1 MNHLKTVKR
10 ILIDRRFT
18 WLIPLLAGWLPVYA
32 QLQVGTPM
40 NPKRTVP
47 EQKGYQLV
55 FNEDFTGTKVD
66 TTRWIPYY
74 LPHWSSRE
82 RAKPR
87 YTLENGYLH
96 LQITPD
102 QQPWCPEFNGAVRCS
117 SLQTGLF
124 AGPVGSP
131 IGQHKI
137 NPACVVRQAQPMQQ
151 TYVPTY
157 GYVEIRARWAAG
169 PTNVAALWMIG
180 FEDRLERSA
189 EICVV
194 ELKGKNV
201 KPTECIIG
209 YGMHAFGDPTLR
221 EAFYE
226 EPFAVDVSQFHV
238 YAVKWTPGQV
248 TFLLDNQPI
257 RVIRQSPAYPMQL
270 MLSLYDVPIET
281 EDTPV
286 LSPTKDFVVDYVRGY
301 SLP

>member
-1 MNHLKTVKR
+1 VNPER
-10 ILIDRRFT
+10 IL
-18 WLIPLLAGWLPVYA
+18 
-32 QLQVGTPM
+32 
-40 NPKRTVP
+40 PK
-47 EQKGYQLV
+47 QKGYLIA
-55 FNEDFTGTKVD
+55 FNEDFTGTGLD

-74 LPHWSSRE
+74 LPHWSSRD

-87 YTLENGYLH
+87 YALKNGYLH

-137 NPACVVRQAQPMQQ
+137 NPACVVRQAQPRQE

-180 FEDRLERSA
+180 FEDRPERSA

-194 ELKGKNV
+194 ELKGKDV

-209 YGMHAFGDPTLR
+209 YGMHAFGDPTLH

-226 EPFAVDVSQFHV
+226 EPFVLDVSQFHT
-238 YAVKWTPGQV
+238 YAVEWTKGQV
-248 TFLLDNQPI
+248 TFLIDNQPI
-257 RVIRQSPAYPMQL
+257 RVMRQSPAYPMQL
-270 MLSLYDVPIET
+270 MLSLYDVPNEAEPKKALPST
-281 EDTPV
+281 QA
-286 LSPTKDFVVDYVRGY
+286 FVVDYVRGY